1 MSRQYTGR
9 IGIGDGWYLVFDR
22 PFVDDPVVGD
32 DVLTFS
38 NSDLLVLPTV
48 VPIPDHVTDAWI
60 ADFNAG
66 AAARAV
72 ANGGADVDLGP
83 IQGQGWTGSLAAQS
97 LPDAGET
104 ALRAYLAAPRAT
116 LHLTVRFR
124 DPANE
129 ARARALI
136 AAVQHD
142 AAGAA
147 EMNRAIRAAEQA
159 DDRPD
164 RGA

>member
-38 NSDLLVLPTV
+38 NADLLVLPTV
-48 VPIPDHVTDAWI
+48 VPIPDHVTDAWV
-60 ADFNAG
+60 ADWNAG

-72 ANGGADVDLGP
+72 ADGGADADLGP

-97 LPDAGET
+97 LPEGGET
-104 ALRAYLAAPRAT
+104 ALRAYLGAPRAT
-116 LHLTVRFR
+116 LHLTVRYR

-129 ARARALI
+129 AAARALI

-147 EMNRAIRAAEQA
+147 EMNRLIHRAAEG
-159 DDRPD
+159 DGPGGR
-164 RGA
+164 